1 MNGPAYWKRV
11 YYRENIAARFARE
24 DAEAD
29 ERKARAEQAE
39 AMANGVRRT
48 QSDSAL
54 AKPPGEVKDAYA
66 HIKAP

>member
-1 MNGPAYWKRV
+1 MVLQAVMNGPAYWKRV

-39 AMANGVRRT
+39 AGSLR
-48 QSDSAL
+48 
-54 AKPPGEVKDAYA
+54 
-66 HIKAP
+66 I